1 MKFGKL
7 PIELLDTVNFDL
19 PEDHTDTSDM
29 LTPST
34 KKTTVYFGCTGWGNK
49 DWIGHLYPT
58 GTKAKD
64 FLANYGKQ
72 FQSVELNTT
81 HYRIPTAEMVV
92 RWADT
97 VPDGFTFSPKIY
109 QGISHWDRLKETRG
123 GTVRFCDAISHFED
137 KLGPSFLQMHPT
149 FKPDSFE
156 ALKTYLEKWPSGFP
170 LALELR
176 DPMWYTDQDN
186 ADRLFEQLRSH
197 KCIPIITDTAGHR
210 DLVHMRLSS
219 KNAMIRF
226 VGNQLHSSDY
236 TRIDQW
242 VDRIGK
248 WSQNGLES
256 CWFFMHQHE
265 ELHSPM
271 LIRFMSQK
279 LLEKFDVNVQVPIM
293 AEEQGSLF

>member
-7 PIELLDTVNFDL
+7 PLELLDTVDFDL
-19 PEDHTDTSDM
+19 PQDHADTLNILS
-29 LTPST
+29 PS
-34 KKTTVYFGCTGWGNK
+34 KAKTTVYFGCTGWGNK
-49 DWIGHLYPT
+49 DWIGHLYPK

-64 FLANYGKQ
+64 FLSNYGKQ
-72 FQSVELNTT
+72 FRSVELNTT
-81 HYRIPTAEMVV
+81 HYRIPTSEMVV
-92 RWADT
+92 RWAET
-97 VPDGFTFSPKIY
+97 VPDGFNFCPKIY
-109 QGISHWDRLKETRG
+109 QGISHWDRLKETRDS
-123 GTVRFCDAISHFED
+123 TVRFCDAISNFEG

-149 FKPDSFE
+149 FKPDSDD
-156 ALKTYLEKWPSGFP
+156 ALFAYLERWPSGFP

-176 DPMWYTDQDN
+176 DPLWYADREN
-186 ADRLFEQLRSH
+186 ADRLFEHLRAH
-197 KCIPIITDTAGHR
+197 NCIPIITDTAGHR
-210 DLVHMRLSS
+210 DLVHMRLST

-226 VGNQLHSSDY
+226 VGNQLHPSDY

-271 LIRFMSQK
+271 LIRYMSQQ
-279 LLEKFDVNVQVPIM
+279 LLEKFDVNVQVP
-293 AEEQGSLF
+293 ELVEQQATLF